1 MKPKQTMTD
10 ATFTVR
16 SFERLH
22 IKDAKDTPKCVVH
35 FIKRFSDRSYMKSDT
50 GESTNG
56 QR

>member
-22 IKDAKDTPKCVVH
+22 IKDVKDTPKCVVH

-56 QR
+56 